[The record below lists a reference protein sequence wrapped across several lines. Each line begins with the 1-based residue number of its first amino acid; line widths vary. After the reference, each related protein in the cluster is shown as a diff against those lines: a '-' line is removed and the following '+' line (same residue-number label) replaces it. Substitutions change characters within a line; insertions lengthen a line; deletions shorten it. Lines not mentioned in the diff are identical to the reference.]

1 MRKKS
6 FKCRK
11 TTFIRVMEDHLPAD
25 LVTEYKDA
33 FRMLDRGNRGV
44 ISIRD
49 IATVL
54 LSINIQLSEEELR
67 TAVKHVTDDNDVI
80 AYDVNI
86 SKPCIIFSDFLAV
99 MATVV
104 TDCVSDEEVKL
115 IFNQFDKDGDGFI
128 SPNELR
134 ELLSQLGDNVTD
146 QDLEDMMLVADQDG
160 DGRVS
165 LTEFIQVMTS
175 QTPFAAKAE
184 CCNLKLDRHECM
196 KHRGEQSHVFP
207 VNQLSESP
215 NENSV
220 DDAFEA
226 SPRRKSSFERRRKS
240 FLEWWRGKQMAKSL
254 SKPPKLFTENHE
266 DNCRQSCSST
276 EDIELG
282 EAPQRQRRSS
292 SIGRT
297 LQIGRN
303 AFRATMKK
311 NMKTK

>member
-1 MRKKS
+1 
-6 FKCRK
+6 
-11 TTFIRVMEDHLPAD
+11 MEDHLPAD

-33 FRMLDRGNRGV
+33 FRMLDRGNHGA

-67 TAVKHVTDDNDVI
+67 TAVKHATDDNDVI
-80 AYDVNI
+80 AYD
-86 SKPCIIFSDFLAV
+86 DFLAV

-175 QTPFAAKAE
+175 Q
-184 CCNLKLDRHECM
+184 
-196 KHRGEQSHVFP
+196 
-207 VNQLSESP
+207 
-215 NENSV
+215 
-220 DDAFEA
+220 
-226 SPRRKSSFERRRKS
+226 
-240 FLEWWRGKQMAKSL
+240 
-254 SKPPKLFTENHE
+254 
-266 DNCRQSCSST
+266 
-276 EDIELG
+276 
-282 EAPQRQRRSS
+282 
-292 SIGRT
+292 
-297 LQIGRN
+297 
-303 AFRATMKK
+303 
-311 NMKTK
+311 